1 MEEMVSA
8 HVGIGKD
15 GKPWTETV
23 VVVKPGASDEEIQVA
38 ATTAKKLAAQ
48 FQEEVEQ
55 AKIES
60 LAARFI
66 LERFTTREIL
76 ERMSVEFAGSCPM
89 PIRKFG
95 DVQLSGTIAE
105 VYDEHPEAVKWVGIT
120 KALEM
125 MEGAGADKILG
136 VVACG
141 KYWHGQAKPVV
152 KPKEEEVERADNERW
167 DKADSGQEKVEARAI
182 ERVAARQ
189 LDDYDGPEDD
199 ERDLSEPL
207 ESEDDWL

>member
-38 ATTAKKLAAQ
+38 ADTAKRLAAQ
-48 FQEEVEQ
+48 FSGEVEQ
-55 AKIES
+55 AKQDSES
-60 LAARFI
+60 LAARFV

-76 ERMSVEFAGSCPM
+76 DRMSVEFAGSCPM

-95 DVQLSGTIAE
+95 DVQLAGTIAE

-152 KPKEEEVERADNERW
+152 KPKEEEVEQVA
-167 DKADSGQEKVEARAI
+167 APQLAGQE
-182 ERVAARQ
+182 Q
-189 LDDYDGPEDD
+189 DDWDYGQD

>member
-38 ATTAKKLAAQ
+38 ADTAKRLAAQ
-48 FQEEVEQ
+48 FSGEVEQ
-55 AKIES
+55 AKQDSES
-60 LAARFI
+60 LAARFV

-76 ERMSVEFAGSCPM
+76 DRMSVEFAGSCPM

-152 KPKEEEVERADNERW
+152 KPKEEAIERADSECW
-167 DKADSGQEKVEARAI
+167 DKADSGQEAVEEEEAREI
-182 ERVAARQ
+182 ERVAAPQ
-189 LDDYDGPEDD
+189 LQEPEQD
-199 ERDLSEPL
+199 
-207 ESEDDWL
+207 DDWL